1 MFTSI
6 SASVDSIKAFAK
18 ILALGSSLREK
29 GELKDKEKLI
39 KTYLGQAEEFLTD
52 FQIRK
57 PLFNRIVQHIID
69 NDSIDHDEDF
79 AKDLKDFA
87 KILSKKKSKLERDV
101 SIRKPIFKYIYSAT
115 NYMLR
120 GADTN
125 LKYVVVNAN
134 LLSDPSI
141 TTLFK
146 SEVHDVSKVSSELE
160 ALVESIEGEPGLDIS
175 KENRK
180 LLRDNDPDKLKALN
194 KARSKMLAIPKNF
207 IRNHIRESGESVL
220 RVRDL
225 KSALDDAGITHT
237 LPDGFVGYMD
247 EDMGYYN
254 LNKVKLHG
262 TPAGDVLMNKDY
274 DPNKDNGYVCK
285 AKAKFAQDYTAI
297 YTVEFK
303 RDRIAKKFEAV
314 RKFAPEVEAL
324 RYRWLSEM
332 RKGVIDSREGIA
344 AMICEIVYQTSGRV
358 GSTKG
363 STAGK
368 KTYGISVLTV
378 GQYKKRGNN
387 RLMEYIGKKGQPQKH
402 LYPANNYVS
411 KQVIRDLDT
420 MAEGK
425 TRKEH
430 LITYKGKPLSNKA
443 INDYLKSI
451 GAPDGITIHKFR
463 TLKATSMTESILSR
477 SPLIGR
483 KTAVT
488 SKQANDWLTKAL
500 EQIAKELGHFS
511 NGNLTVNTAIAN
523 YIDPS
528 LLEDFFKDVGA
539 RPNTTIQKA
548 IDEAKGHTD

>member
-18 ILALGSSLREK
+18 ILALGCSLREK
-29 GELKDKEKLI
+29 DTLKDKDKLL
-39 KTYLGQAEEFLTD
+39 KTYLGQAEEFLTE

-69 NDSIDHDEDF
+69 NDSIEHDTGF
-79 AKDLKDFA
+79 ATDLKDFA
-87 KILSKKKSKLERDV
+87 KILTKKKPKLERDV
-101 SIRKPIFKYIYSAT
+101 TIRKPIFKYIYSAA

-120 GADTN
+120 GAETN
-125 LKYVVVNAN
+125 LKYVIVNAN
-134 LLSDPSI
+134 LLTDPSI

-146 SEVHDVSKVSSELE
+146 SEVHDIHEAGKELD
-160 ALVESIEGEPGLDIS
+160 ALVKSIEGEGGLDIS

-180 LLRDNDPDKLKALN
+180 LLRESDPDKLKALN
-194 KARSKMLAIPKNF
+194 KARAKMLAIPKNF
-207 IRNHIRESGESVL
+207 IRNFIRDSGQAVL

-225 KSALDDAGITHT
+225 KAALDQAGITHT
-237 LPDGFVGYMD
+237 LPEGYVGYMD

-254 LNKVKLHG
+254 LNKVKLNG

-274 DPNKDNGYVCK
+274 DPAKDNAYVCK
-285 AKAKFAQDYTAI
+285 AKAKFAEDYSSI
-297 YTVEFK
+297 YTVEYK
-303 RDRIAKKFEAV
+303 RKSIAKKFEAV
-314 RKFAPEVEAL
+314 RNFAPKVAEL

-363 STAGK
+363 STNGA

-378 GQYKKRGNN
+378 GQYKKRGND
-387 RLMEYIGKKGQPQKH
+387 RLMEYLGKKGQVQKH
-402 LYPANNYVS
+402 LYPSNNYVS

-420 MAEGK
+420 LSEGK
-425 TRKEH
+425 TRKDS
-430 LITYKGKPLSNKA
+430 LITYKGKVLSNKA

-451 GAPDGITIHKFR
+451 GAPKDITIHKFR
-463 TLKATSMTESILSR
+463 TLKATGMATAILDK
-477 SPLIGR
+477 SPFKDR
-483 KTAVT
+483 KTAAT
-488 SKQANDWLTKAL
+488 SAQANAWLTKAL
-500 EQIAKELGHFS
+500 ELIAKELGHFS
-511 NGNLTVNTAIAN
+511 NGKLTVNTAIAN

-528 LLEDFFKDVGA
+528 LLEDFFNEAGA
-539 RPNTTIQKA
+539 RPNSTIQKA